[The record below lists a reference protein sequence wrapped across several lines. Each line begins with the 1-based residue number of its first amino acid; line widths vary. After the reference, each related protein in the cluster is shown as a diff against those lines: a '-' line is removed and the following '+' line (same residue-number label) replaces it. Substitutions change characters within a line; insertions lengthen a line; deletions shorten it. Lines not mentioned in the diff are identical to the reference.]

1 MKLLENSLSIVIVG
15 YWNKYYM
22 RPDWIATNIFES
34 DEMNVSVGERDG
46 EFFPSYENNNIIIK
60 PTESRVALSA
70 INISDE
76 TIDNLS
82 KYANNW
88 IDKATTPELKAYG
101 LNAIFVDDDSTIL
114 ANIFDSIIDTTKL
127 IEMGYSTNVT
137 SIKRKLLK
145 EGHEINLTYEPH
157 KSSVYIKFNEHHSK
171 PIEETFNITSDS
183 IKAFVLEA
191 KRITLKLGYEDEM
204 EEG

>member
-34 DEMNVSVGERDG
+34 DEMNVGVEERDG
-46 EFFPSYENNNIIIK
+46 EFFPSYKNNNIIVK
-60 PTESRVALSA
+60 PKGNRVELSA
-70 INISDE
+70 INTSDE

-88 IDKATTPELKAYG
+88 LDKAITPELKAYG
-101 LNAIFVDDDSTIL
+101 LNVIFVDDDSTIL
-114 ANIFDSIIDTTKL
+114 ANVFDSIIDTTKL
-127 IEMGYSTNVT
+127 IGMGYTANII

-145 EGHEINLTYEPH
+145 HDHEINLTYEPH

-171 PIEETFNITSDS
+171 PIGKTCAVTSDHTKQFIS
-183 IKAFVLEA
+183 EVRK
-191 KRITLKLGYEDEM
+191 ITLGLGYKDEM